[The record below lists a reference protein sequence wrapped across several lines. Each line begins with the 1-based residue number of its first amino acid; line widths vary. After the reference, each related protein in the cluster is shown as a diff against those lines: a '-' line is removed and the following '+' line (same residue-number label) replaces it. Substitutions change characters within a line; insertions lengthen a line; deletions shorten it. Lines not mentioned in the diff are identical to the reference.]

1 MNAGTTT
8 NGEKPKNGSFAV
20 PLTTSVV
27 IVLQTIGIA
36 ALQIHMAGVTLTMSK
51 TQMRR
56 IRMPNAGKYAISI
69 RDLNWIS

>member
-27 IVLQTIGIA
+27 IVMQTIC
-36 ALQIHMAGVTLTMSK
+36 MAGVTLTMSK
-51 TQMRR
+51 TQIRR
-56 IRMPNAGKYAISI
+56 IRMPNAGKYGISN
-69 RDLNWIS
+69 RDLKWS